1 MFSRNV
7 GGADR
12 VVRVVLGVAAI
23 AVGFLVLDAGKAS
36 VPGIVAAGAGAVFIL
51 TALVGFCPA
60 YLPFK
65 LSTCKAK
72 PAA

>member
-1 MFSRNV
+1 MLSKNV

-12 VVRVVLGVAAI
+12 AVRLVLGVAAL
-23 AVGFLVLDAGKAS
+23 AVAFLMLDAAKAS
-36 VPGIVAAGAGAVFIL
+36 VPGIIAAAAGGVFIL

-60 YLPFK
+60 YLPLK